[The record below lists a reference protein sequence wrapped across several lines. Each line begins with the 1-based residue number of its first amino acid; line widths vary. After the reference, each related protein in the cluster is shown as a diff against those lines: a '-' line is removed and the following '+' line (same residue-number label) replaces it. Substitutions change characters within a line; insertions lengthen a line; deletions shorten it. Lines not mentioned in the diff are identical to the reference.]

1 MSIQIADVMGVWRL
15 RAAVAG
21 CVAVA
26 VGLAITSMVWADSPP
41 LGKCYGGAL
50 SSEPLH
56 CYILEQAET
65 DRVLAVEAVYRSGR
79 SLYVYISQKGDMTKE
94 ITGYLREKT
103 GEFYDRWPGSAP
115 DGSRYV
121 RCRRFD
127 NSHRECLMDHQSW
140 TGGVDY
146 VFLPWPAGYTAV
158 GVFAGGAEARKSRRG
173 WPSWSQLWPL
183 EEESDGKP
191 GDLVGKFDVSELDLN
206 TEREVDCRLWPTG
219 SFCGAWKK
227 YPGSGITGWYS
238 VPYEEE
244 NTAKIHLQAK
254 VPPADQEQLEAVKE
268 ALATDDYDPSIKYEV
283 VVIPVKYDYGEMWRW
298 AEILQRFAATSGN
311 TIGIIT
317 ARVSSNSI
325 SGHREV
331 VWPLKDFLRPSDSA
345 GAYDEFRQTVRIVA
359 NDPQR
364 VAAALPV
371 LLPQLGI
378 PVDAVGMVILSEW
391 EEHVT
396 AMLTTDVGRERPLPK
411 LPNIP
416 GFQVESGGAGASGSV
431 EVGSGGVGASGSG
444 VGMVT
449 VALAGGAVAVVVLGA
464 AVFAAARL
472 RRRG

>member
-1 MSIQIADVMGVWRL
+1 MYE
-15 RAAVAG
+15 AG
-21 CVAVA
+21 ESV
-26 VGLAITSMVWADSPP
+26 
-41 LGKCYGGAL
+41 
-50 SSEPLH
+50 
-56 CYILEQAET
+56 
-65 DRVLAVEAVYRSGR
+65 
-79 SLYVYISQKGDMTKE
+79 YVYISQKGDMTKE

-115 DGSRYV
+115 DGPRYV
-121 RCRRFD
+121 RCRGFD

-158 GVFAGGAEARKSRRG
+158 GVFTGGAEARKSRRG
-173 WPSWSQLWPL
+173 WPSWSQLWP
-183 EEESDGKP
+183 EEEASDGKP
-191 GDLVGKFDVSELDLN
+191 GDLVGKFNVSELDLN
-206 TEREVDCRLWPTG
+206 TEREVDCRLWPAGTI
-219 SFCGAWKK
+219 CQLWKK
-227 YPGSGITGWYS
+227 YPGSNVVGWHRDNDGGKVY
-238 VPYEEE
+238 
-244 NTAKIHLQAK
+244 LQAK
-254 VPPADQEQLEAVKE
+254 QPPDDQGQFDIVKKGVLTRGSADF
-268 ALATDDYDPSIKYEV
+268 EV
-283 VVIPVKYDYGEMWRW
+283 VVVPVKYDYGQMWLW
-298 AEILQRFAATSGN
+298 AEILQRFAVTSGN

-317 ARVSSNSI
+317 ARVSSNDI
-325 SGHREV
+325 SDHREV
-331 VWPLKDFLRPSDSA
+331 VWPLKDLGPRSSHVS
-345 GAYDEFRQTVRIVA
+345 AYDEIRETVRLYA
-359 NDPQR
+359 NDAAR

-378 PVDAVGMVILSEW
+378 PVDAVGMVIKDDW

-416 GFQVESGGAGASGSV
+416 GFQAESGGAGASGSV

-444 VGMVT
+444 IGMVT